1 MDLYSLIKEKE
12 EIDLL
17 KKLLEFPEL
26 VQNCAVSFEPH
37 RLTTY
42 LREVAETFHRFYHE
56 HRVINDDKAL
66 MQSRLTVCLMTKI
79 VISNGCKILSV
90 SCPEKM

>member
-1 MDLYSLIKEKE
+1 LIKEKE

-17 KKLLEFPEL
+17 KKLLEFPE
-26 VQNCAVSFEPH
+26 VVESCASFPSS
-37 RLTTY
+37 RTGSRPI

-66 MQSRLTVCLMTKI
+66 MQARLTVCLMTKI
-79 VISNGCKILSV
+79 VIANGCTILSV